1 MAVKGP
7 FRVHK
12 GPEMRVRRHLTYANV
27 VSSVCLFIVLG
38 GGAYAA
44 VGSIGRGG
52 VLHACVSQ
60 DGSLRL
66 VKGGTRCQPHQIAI
80 AWNRTGPGGK
90 PGPAGPPGATG
101 PAGPATGPAGG
112 ALTGDYPNPSI
123 ASGAVTA
130 TMLAPAESWQ
140 NATLLV
146 PSDWTNFGAPFAPV
160 SFFKDQ
166 LGIVHLRGV
175 AKNPNSGFSLGPG
188 CFYSPPVSSPGV
200 LFQLPVGYRPANEE
214 AFADD
219 NSDGFGRIDVTP
231 GGIVC
236 SHSTTAQSGF
246 VTLDG
251 ISFRAEG

>member
-1 MAVKGP
+1 
-7 FRVHK
+7 
-12 GPEMRVRRHLTYANV
+12 MRVRRHLTYANV
-27 VSSVCLFIVLG
+27 VSTVCLFIVLG

-44 VGSIGRGG
+44 AGVIGRGG
-52 VLHACVSQ
+52 VLHGCVSQ

-66 VKGGTRCQPHQIAI
+66 VKSGARCPPRQIAVT
-80 AWNRTGPGGK
+80 WNRTGPAGK
-90 PGPAGPPGATG
+90 PGPVGPPGPSGATG

-112 ALTGDYPNPSI
+112 ALTGSYPNPSI
-123 ASGAVTA
+123 ANGAVTP
-130 TMLAPAESWQ
+130 TMLASAEGWQ
-140 NATLLV
+140 SASFLL
-146 PSDWTNFGAPFAPV
+146 PSDWINFGPPFAPV

-175 AKNPNSGFSLGPG
+175 AKNPNGFGLGAG
-188 CFYSPPVSSPGV
+188 CFYSTIGASPGV

-231 GGIVC
+231 AGIVC
-236 SHSTTAQSGF
+236 SESVTAQSGF
-246 VTLDG
+246 ATLDG